1 MDRGSFELV
10 AVAWKQLMGGAAVRT
25 PRQFE
30 KAGSTA
36 AGRVL
41 QATGGL
47 RHKDT
52 VIPLCVV
59 KLPSHKFG
67 FAKS

>member
-1 MDRGSFELV
+1 
-10 AVAWKQLMGGAAVRT
+10 MGGAAVRT